1 MFNHLLN
8 LFRFYFFKKRN
19 KHQPKSQIYFYKQQ
33 ETNNKQ
39 QKTKNKQLLILF
51 LCSFC
56 LTQGLAW
63 LLGTGNIP
71 AIAHT
76 PAVLTIAQ
84 NTSPEATV
92 EQARVL
98 YQQGQFQAA
107 LELLK
112 QAADAFAAEENGLEQ
127 AKTLDLQGQVN
138 LAQGQPE
145 AAAESF
151 AAAAAIYQ
159 QEGNTQAV
167 LESQINQAQALR
179 KAGLYRLALEVIK
192 QVNDSLAEEPDSLLK
207 AIALRSLGITQRL
220 IGDLD
225 DAEEA
230 IKQSLAI
237 AEKQNSPEDI
247 SAAYLMLGNIAKD
260 RANKAQEGSETGRTL
275 GDFNLEALNNY
286 QEAADNATTPTAKIE
301 AQLNQLS
308 LLGDREQEFTEE
320 DWELLEEIRDTIDQ
334 LPLSSTAVSAR
345 INWAR
350 MVMEQENRI
359 RVSPQD
365 IAQQLTLALQQ
376 ARELKEPRAEAY
388 ALGQLGELRLE
399 YGQLEQAEENTRQAL
414 IVAQSIGASDI
425 AYRFQ
430 WQLAQILKEQGK
442 TEGAVAAYESA
453 VNNLD
458 TLRGDLV
465 SVNRDV
471 QFSFRDSVEPVYR
484 EFVGLL
490 LSGEDTSQKDLAKAR
505 KVIESLQQ
513 AELVNFFRENCLTA
527 NPIEIDKI
535 DPKAG
540 VINPIVLKDRIE
552 IIVTLPDSES
562 ESGVRLLHKSVTLP
576 PDEQQE
582 SFLDTIAKLR
592 EAVAPVGTVDPNRG
606 VNEQLEFDEP
616 ETDKSGI
623 DKSETD
629 KSEVDESETTD
640 TEVEESEIDESK
652 TNIPSRA
659 NILPTTEPGN
669 PKDYLPLAQK
679 VYDWLIRPIENDL
692 ANSGV
697 ETLVFILDAPLL
709 NLPMAV
715 LYDGNQYLVEKY
727 AIALTPSLQLLE
739 SKPLERGELTVLKA
753 GIFADPPEVKVESSE
768 KPIKFSA
775 LPSVEGEL
783 NQIQSQVPGEL
794 IVNEEFTNDAI
805 QRAIGLA
812 PFRVVHLATHGL
824 FSSTPEETFILT
836 WEDTLNIDELNQLLR
851 GREEGQREPIE
862 LLVLSACQTATGD
875 RRAALGLAGVA
886 VKAGARSTLAT
897 LWVVNDAATAEL
909 MINFYQELNQD
920 KTISKAQALRRAQI
934 SMIKG
939 DDTERRKPY
948 YWAPF
953 VLVGN
958 WL

>member
-1 MFNHLLN
+1 MFNKLLN

-19 KHQPKSQIYFYKQQ
+19 KRQLKNKLHSYKQQ
-33 ETNNKQ
+33 ITNNKQ
-39 QKTKNKQLLILF
+39 LIVLF

-56 LTQGLAW
+56 LTQDIAW
-63 LLGTGNIP
+63 LLGSGNLP
-71 AIAHT
+71 AIAYT
-76 PAVLTIAQ
+76 PTVLTIAQ
-84 NTSPEATV
+84 NPNPEAIV
-92 EQARVL
+92 EQARGV

-112 QAADAFAAEENGLEQ
+112 QAADAFAAEEDSLGQ
-127 AKTLDLQGQVN
+127 AKTLDFQGQVN
-138 LAQGQPE
+138 LAQGQPK

-151 AAAAAIYQ
+151 AAAATIYK
-159 QEGNTQAV
+159 QEGDSQGV
-167 LESQINQAQALR
+167 LKSQINQAQALR
-179 KAGLYRLALEVIK
+179 KAGLYRRALETIE
-192 QVNDSLAEEPDSLLK
+192 QVNDSLTGEPDSLLK

-225 DAEEA
+225 EAEET
-230 IKQSLAI
+230 IQQSLAI
-237 AEKQNSPEDI
+237 AQAQNSPEDI
-247 SAAYLMLGNIAKD
+247 SAAYLMLGNLTKD
-260 RANKAQEGSETGRTL
+260 RANNTREQEETGRTTN
-275 GDFNLEALNNY
+275 NLNQEAIAYY
-286 QEAADNATTPTAKIE
+286 QEAADNATNPTAKIE

-308 LLGDREQEFTEE
+308 LLGDREEAFTDE
-320 DWELLEEIRDTIDQ
+320 DWELLKEIRDTIEQ
-334 LPLSSTAVSAR
+334 LPLSSTAISAR

-350 MVMEQENRI
+350 MVMEQENPRKI
-359 RVSPQD
+359 NPQD

-399 YGQLEQAEENTRQAL
+399 YRQLAQAEENTRQAL
-414 IVAQSIGASDI
+414 IVAQSIGASNI

-442 TEGAVAAYESA
+442 TAGAVAAYESA

-458 TLRGDLV
+458 ILRSDLV

-471 QFSFRDSVEPVYR
+471 QFSFQDSVEPVYR

-490 LSGEDTSQKDLAKAR
+490 LSQEDTSQKDLAKAR

-527 NPIEIDKI
+527 NPVEIDKI

-552 IIVTLPDSES
+552 VIVTLPDSQA
-562 ESGVRLLHKSVTLP
+562 ESGVRLLHKSVTLS

-582 SFLDTIAKLR
+582 SFIDTFAKLR
-592 EAVAPVGTVDPNRG
+592 EAIAPVGDVRG
-606 VNEQLEFDEP
+606 TIV
-616 ETDKSGI
+616 
-623 DKSETD
+623 
-629 KSEVDESETTD
+629 
-640 TEVEESEIDESK
+640 
-652 TNIPSRA
+652 
-659 NILPTTEPGN
+659 PTITPGN
-669 PKDYLPLAQK
+669 PVDYLPLAQK
-679 VYDWLIRPIENDL
+679 VYDWLIRPIEKDL
-692 ANSGV
+692 ANSKV

-715 LYDGNQYLVEKY
+715 LHDGNQYLVEKY

-739 SKPLERGELTVLKA
+739 SAPLERGELTALKA
-753 GIFADPPEVKVESSE
+753 GIFSTPPEVELKSSG
-768 KPIKFSA
+768 KLLQFSG
-775 LPSVEGEL
+775 LPNVQEEL
-783 NQIQSQVPGEL
+783 TQIESQVPGQL
-794 IVNEEFTNDAI
+794 ILNEDFTNDAI
-805 QRAIGLA
+805 QKAIGLA
-812 PFRVVHLATHGL
+812 PFPVIHLATHGV

-836 WEDTLNIDELNQLLR
+836 WEDTLNIDQLNQLLR

-875 RRAALGLAGVA
+875 RYAALGLAGVA

-897 LWVVNDAATAEL
+897 LWVVNDAATADL
-909 MINFYQELNQD
+909 MINFYEELNQD

-934 SMIKG
+934 SMIKEG
-939 DDTERRKPY
+939 GERQKPY